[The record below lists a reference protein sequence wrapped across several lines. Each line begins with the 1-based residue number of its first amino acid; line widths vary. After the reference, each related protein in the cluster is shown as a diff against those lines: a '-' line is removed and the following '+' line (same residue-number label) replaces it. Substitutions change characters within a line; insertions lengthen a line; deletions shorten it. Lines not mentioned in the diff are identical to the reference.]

1 MNAMG
6 DAALL
11 VAFFVSLYGTGASLA
26 GALSGQRGLNAL
38 AAGGS
43 TLAGRRNLLKS
54 SELAVYLNFA
64 LLTAAS
70 AALLKAFLVRD
81 FSLLYVFEYSNRSL
95 SDAYAVTAFWAGQE
109 GSLLLWAWLLA
120 FSAALAIYQNK
131 NKLGELIPWA
141 TFVLM
146 LNTSFFLLLLNF
158 VSHPFA
164 PFPGAIPADGYGL
177 NPLLQNPGMVI
188 HPPTLFIG
196 YVGLTIP
203 YAFALASLLVGRSD
217 SEWIKRMRIWTVV
230 SWFLLGVGILLGAEW
245 AYVELGWG
253 GYWAWD
259 PVENASLMPWLTAT
273 AFMHSIMI
281 QQRRGM
287 FKIWNMNLII
297 LTYFLIIFGTFIT
310 RSGLISSVHAF
321 GKSSLGTFFLV
332 FMILTLVLGFVLVW
346 WRRKMLVTENHLESL
361 LSRES
366 AFLLTNLIFSA
377 MAFSVFWGTIFP
389 VLSEITKGVKI
400 TVGPG
405 FYNRVNVPIALV
417 LMILIAVGP
426 LLAWRRGV
434 KREIVRSLAM
444 PVTLGVIGAVGAYA
458 SGIRSVATTLVMA
471 FSALILG
478 SVLMEFYRGAS
489 ARNEI
494 KGEPM
499 PMAAIKVIL
508 NNRRRYGGYIV
519 HLGMVLIFMGLSGAT
534 LTREVTG
541 TIVPDESLSVGDYT
555 LKYMNMRWI
564 PTKDR
569 LAVTTRLK
577 VFREGQAIGYLV
589 PERRFYENRED
600 QPTTEVSIISD
611 WKEDLYVA
619 LTGYNRDGRASFR
632 ILINPFVPWLWA
644 GGYVVGFGI
653 MLAVWPRR
661 RQVLTGVPERGQE

>member
-6 DAALL
+6 AAALL
-11 VAFFVSLYGTGASLA
+11 VAFFVSLYGTGAALVS
-26 GALSGQRGLNAL
+26 ALSGRRG
-38 AAGGS
+38 AGVLS
-43 TLAGRRNLLKS
+43 GRRNLIKS
-54 SELAVYLNFA
+54 SELAVYLNFG
-64 LLTAAS
+64 LLTVAS
-70 AALLKAFLVRD
+70 AALLKAFLARD
-81 FSLLYVFEYSNRSL
+81 FSLLYVFEYSKRSL

-120 FSAALAIYQNK
+120 LCASLAIYRNRDR
-131 NKLGELIPWA
+131 LGELIPWA
-141 TFVLM
+141 TFVLL
-146 LNTSFFLLLLNF
+146 LNSSFFLLLLNF

-164 PFPGAIPADGYGL
+164 PFPGSTPADGYGL

-203 YAFALASLLVGRSD
+203 YAFALAALLVGRSD
-217 SEWIKRMRIWTVV
+217 SDWIKHTRVWTVV
-230 SWFLLGVGILLGAEW
+230 SWFFLGIGILLGAEW

-287 FKIWNMNLII
+287 FKKWNMNLII
-297 LTYFLIIFGTFIT
+297 ITYFLIIFGTFIT

-332 FMILTLVLGFVLVW
+332 FMILTLVLGLMAVW
-346 WRRKMLVTENHLESL
+346 WRRKMLVPENSLESL

-366 AFLLTNLIFSA
+366 AFLLNNLIFSA
-377 MAFSVFWGTIFP
+377 MALSVFWGTIFP

-405 FYNRVNVPIALV
+405 FYNRVNVPIALI
-417 LMILIAVGP
+417 LMFLIGVGP
-426 LLAWRRGV
+426 LMAWRRPQGR
-434 KREIVRSLAM
+434 KILWDLAL
-444 PVTLGVIGAVGAYA
+444 PSALAVVGAVGAYA
-458 SGIRSVATTLVMA
+458 SGIRNVATILVMTLSA
-471 FSALILG
+471 FILG
-478 SVLMEFYRGAS
+478 SVLVELYRGAS
-489 ARNEI
+489 ARN
-494 KGEPM
+494 GANGDPL
-499 PMAAIKVIL
+499 PLAAMRVVL
-508 NNRRRYGGYIV
+508 TNRRRYGGYIV
-519 HLGMVLIFMGLSGAT
+519 HLGMVLIFMGLSGAP

-541 TIVPDESLSVGDYT
+541 TIKPNESLSVGDYT

-577 VFREGQAIGYLV
+577 AFREGQAIGYLV

-600 QPTTEVSIISD
+600 QPTSEVSIISD

-619 LTGYNRDGRASFR
+619 LTGHNRDGRASFR
-632 ILINPFVPWLWA
+632 ILINPLVPWLWF
-644 GGYVVGFGI
+644 GGYVVGLGVL
-653 MLAVWPRR
+653 LAVWPQRR
-661 RQVLTGVPERGQE
+661 RKISAATGGGRP

>member
-11 VAFFVSLYGTGASLA
+11 VAFFVSLYGTVASLLAALSMRGEKKEGAS
-26 GALSGQRGLNAL
+26 
-38 AAGGS
+38 AGGD
-43 TLAGRRNLLKS
+43 NLFKS
-54 SELAVYLNFA
+54 SRLAVYLTFG
-64 LLTAAS
+64 LLTVSS
-70 AALLKAFLVRD
+70 AALLKAFLARD

-109 GSLLLWAWLLA
+109 GSLLLWAWLL
-120 FSAALAIYQNK
+120 SLCAALALYRNR
-131 NKLGELIPWA
+131 NRLRDLMPWA
-141 TFVLM
+141 TFVL
-146 LNTSFFLLLLNF
+146 LFNTSFFLLLLNF

-164 PFPGAIPADGYGL
+164 LFPGQVPADGYGL

-203 YAFALASLLVGRSD
+203 YAFALAALLAGRSD
-217 SEWIKRMRIWTVV
+217 SQWIKHTRIWTVV
-230 SWFLLGVGILLGAEW
+230 SWFFLGVGILLGAEW

-287 FKIWNMNLII
+287 FKIWNMSLII
-297 LTYFLIIFGTFIT
+297 VTYFLIIFGTFIT

-321 GKSSLGTFFLV
+321 GKSSLGTFFMV
-332 FMILTLVLGFVLVW
+332 FMIVTLALGVMGVW
-346 WRRKMLVTENHLESL
+346 WRRKLLVTESSLESL
-361 LSRES
+361 MSRES
-366 AFLLTNLIFSA
+366 AFLLTNLLFSA

-389 VLSEITKGVKI
+389 VLSEIAKGVKV

-417 LMILIAVGP
+417 LMVLMGVGP
-426 LLAWRRGV
+426 LLAWRRPTGA
-434 KREIVRSLAM
+434 RIARDFSLPM
-444 PVTLGVIGAVGAYA
+444 VFGVIGAVAAY
-458 SGIRSVATTLVMA
+458 SFGIRNVSTILVMT

-478 SVLMEFYRGAS
+478 SVLVELYRGACAFAGANGDS
-489 ARNEI
+489 LPI
-494 KGEPM
+494 
-499 PMAAIKVIL
+499 AAIKVVL
-508 NNRRRYGGYIV
+508 GSRRRYGGYIV
-519 HLGMVLIFMGLSGAT
+519 HLGMALIFMGLAGAP

-541 TIVPDESLSVGDYT
+541 TIVPQESLSVGDYT
-555 LKYMNMRWI
+555 LKYMNMRWV
-564 PTKDR
+564 PTKER

-577 VFREGQAIGYLV
+577 AFHKGQALGYLV

-600 QPTTEVSIISD
+600 QPTSEVSIFSS

-632 ILINPFVPWLWA
+632 ILINPFVPWLWL
-644 GGYVVGFGI
+644 GGYVMGFGVL
-653 MLAVWPRR
+653 LAVWPRR
-661 RQVLTGVPERGQE
+661 RRALPGRIEGGHP